1 MSELSVN
8 HLLGIKNITKNDIDL
23 IFETA
28 DHFKEVIN
36 RPIKK
41 VPSLRD
47 ITIANIFFENS
58 FSNKFSLNLWYN
70 ILSKTCLFLA

>member
-1 MSELSVN
+1 MKELSVN
-8 HLLGIKNITKNDIDL
+8 HLLGIKYITKNDIDL

-41 VPSLRD
+41 SSFVKRYYYCQY
-47 ITIANIFFENS
+47 FF
-58 FSNKFSLNLWYN
+58 
-70 ILSKTCLFLA
+70 

>member
-8 HLLGIKNITKNDIDL
+8 HLLGIKYITEEDIRL

-41 VPSLRD
+41 VPSLLP
-47 ITIANIFFENS
+47 IFFLRIVLVLGYH
-58 FSNKFSLNLWYN
+58 LNWLKN
-70 ILSKTCLFLA
+70 DFQLM

>member
-1 MSELSVN
+1 MNTLSVD
-8 HLLGIKNITKNDIDL
+8 HLLGIKYLKEADIHL

-41 VPSLRD
+41 CLVCAMLPLQISFLKK
-47 ITIANIFFENS
+47 FHEN
-58 FSNKFSLNLWYN
+58 
-70 ILSKTCLFLA
+70 